1 MKTNMDLSRVLAC
14 RQCDAIY
21 PGAPPEPGDRAVCP
35 RCHTVI
41 AAPRKRAGAWIIGLS
56 LAILGLAVAAM
67 FLPFLSIRRFGLGNN
82 VSLFDAVAFFAPG
95 TLAVAVAILVL
106 GVPLIR
112 AAISL
117 YVLGPIMAG
126 RAAAPRAGAAFRL
139 SERLRP
145 FAMAEIFMI
154 GCAIAVTK
162 LGSFARVEIGPAF
175 WIFGGMAALTVL
187 LDRMT
192 CSWTIWNTLDQSPRS

>member
-1 MKTNMDLSRVLAC
+1 MNTTTDLSRVIAC
-14 RQCDAIY
+14 PQCDALY
-21 PGAPPEPGDRAVCP
+21 PGAPPLPGERAVCH
-35 RCHTVI
+35 RCHSVI
-41 AAPRKRAGAWIIGLS
+41 AAPHKRAGAWIMLLS
-56 LAILGLAVAAM
+56 LAILGLATAAM
-67 FLPFLSIRRFGLGNN
+67 FLPFLSVRRFGLGNS

-95 TLAVAVAILVL
+95 VLAVAVAILVL
-106 GVPLIR
+106 GVPLMR

-126 RAAAPRAGAAFRL
+126 RAPAAYAGAAFRL

-175 WIFGGMAALTVL
+175 WVFGGMAVLTVL
-187 LDRMT
+187 LDRMS
-192 CSWTIWNTLDQSPRS
+192 CSWTIWNTLDEAARS